1 MERRNFIKKTLRAAG
16 ALSVASAGPVLPAT
30 GLAGRG
36 SVNGAETLSAGRK
49 NTSPHS
55 RTVPENT
62 PSLPLKSIMWGTAGL
77 PGSVRD
83 KCKAIKAAGFDGI
96 EPDSHMDRNEV
107 ADAMKATGLIASSV
121 CNSKHW
127 ELLMSHP
134 DAEIRRRGIEAMIV
148 AMEDAKAYGT
158 DAVLLVPGRVDEQT
172 SYEDCWKRSVEC
184 IKELVPVAE
193 QMQVKICIE
202 NVWNNFLL
210 SPVEMRIYLE
220 QFDSP
225 FVRMY
230 FDCGNILVYGWPEHW
245 IAALRNLIG
254 RIHIKEFSR
263 QKADR
268 EGRWA
273 GFNVALTE
281 GDVRWKEVAAE
292 MRHHY
297 NGGWLTT
304 EQGGSNTAEELKD
317 LSGRLDKI
325 LALY

>member
-1 MERRNFIKKTLRAAG
+1 MERRNFIKKTLLATG
-16 ALSVASAGPVLPAT
+16 ALSVASTGSVVSAISAT
-30 GLAGRG
+30 GSSTINMDIPA
-36 SVNGAETLSAGRK
+36 SLSGMI
-49 NTSPHS
+49 S
-55 RTVPENT
+55 ENAI
-62 PSLPLKSIMWGTAGL
+62 PLLKSIMWGTVGL
-77 PGSVRD
+77 EGSVLD

-96 EPDSHMDRNEV
+96 EPNSHMDRNEV
-107 ADAMKATGLIASSV
+107 SDAMKATGLKASSI

-134 DAEIRRRGIEAMIV
+134 DVDVRRRGIDAMIV

-158 DAVLLVPGRVDEQT
+158 DAVLLVPGRVDENT
-172 SYEDCWKRSVEC
+172 SYEDCWNRSTEC

-193 QMQVKICIE
+193 KMRMKICIE

-210 SPVEMRIYLE
+210 SPMEMRVYLE

-245 IAALRNLIG
+245 ISTLGSLIG
-254 RIHIKEFSR
+254 RIHIKEFSK
-263 QKADR
+263 QKADK

-273 GFNVALTE
+273 GFNVKLTE
-281 GDVRWKEVAAE
+281 GDVRWKEVMAAI
-292 MRHHY
+292 RSHY
-297 NGGWLTT
+297 TGGWLTT
-304 EQGGSNTAEELKD
+304 EQGSSKTAEELKD
-317 LSGRLDKI
+317 LSKRLDDI